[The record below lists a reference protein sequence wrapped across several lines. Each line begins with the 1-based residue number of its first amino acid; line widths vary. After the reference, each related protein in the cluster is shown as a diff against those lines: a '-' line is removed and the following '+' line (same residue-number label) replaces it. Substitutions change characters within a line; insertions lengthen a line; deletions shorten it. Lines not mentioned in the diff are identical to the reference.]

1 MKKSKAVELVLVA
14 SIISSC
20 QNHKPVP
27 EKRVYMRSD
36 TTAYYSHAH
45 GLGLLGAYYA
55 FRPYG
60 IFRNNG
66 YSRAGYFSS
75 AINLIYSGTGVC
87 AGHACWQST
96 TLWKYSASLISVGF
110 KLYLLF
116 FANPL

>member
-1 MKKSKAVELVLVA
+1 MKKSKAIQLVLVA

-20 QNHKPVP
+20 NNHKPVP

-36 TTAYYSHAH
+36 STANYSHAH
-45 GLGLLGAYYA
+45 GLGFLGGYYA

-75 AINLIYSGTGVC
+75 ALHEQANIGTN
-87 AGHACWQST
+87 
-96 TLWKYSASLISVGF
+96 GF
-110 KLYLLF
+110 KGTVVRGGF
-116 FANPL
+116 GSSVFHVSS